1 MRQINLLPWREA
13 KRKQRQRE
21 FGILALTSL
30 VVAAVIVGGVH
41 LFFDNRIEYQTARND
56 FLKDE
61 IQKQKLVEKE
71 IKAMENTKTRILG
84 RMEVIQNLQTSR
96 PEMVHVFD
104 EMVRV
109 LPEEVYL
116 TRVQRSGE
124 ALALVGVARS
134 NNLVS
139 DFMRNLRDSG
149 WFGEPSLQIINNKEV
164 LGIRA
169 SFFELKVAKKRLTA
183 KAEDQAS

>member
-21 FGILALTSL
+21 FGIMALASL
-30 VVAAVIVGGVH
+30 VVAGVIVGAVH

-56 FLKDE
+56 YLKEE
-61 IQKQKLVEKE
+61 IQKQKRVEKE
-71 IKAMENTKTRILG
+71 IKVMEATKARILG
-84 RMEVIQNLQTSR
+84 RMEVIQNLQASR

-124 ALALVGVARS
+124 ALSLVGVARS

-149 WFGEPSLQIINNKEV
+149 WFGDPSLQIINNKEV

-169 SFFELKVAKKRLTA
+169 SFFEMKVAKKKLTA
-183 KAEDQAS
+183 KAGDRTS